1 MQAPEPS
8 PGSRKQDILR
18 QALKRTTPL
27 ERAAFLDGACGGDA
41 ALRVE
46 IEALLAISI
55 ATASWTPAQAAAPAS
70 PKPSGAH
77 PPTCSPSAES
87 AWITTSLQSATFG
100 CPNSRVSEH
109 KILYLFCVGIYLRLG
124 PDLRAHP
131 AATTGQ
137 AA

>member
-8 PGSRKQDILR
+8 PGSRKQDIHR

-55 ATASWTPAQAAAPAS
+55 ATASWTPAQATAPAS

-77 PPTCSPSAES
+77 PPHMFPLCR
-87 AWITTSLQSATFG
+87 ICRDHYF
-100 CPNSRVSEH
+100 
-109 KILYLFCVGIYLRLG
+109 
-124 PDLRAHP
+124 
-131 AATTGQ
+131 AAIGNVRMPEFPGV
-137 AA
+137 